1 MMGQREIA
9 MKLLSA
15 LAVGLM
21 LAGPVSV
28 SAEDVVPTKPKGRP
42 VDDCL
47 GDEVAIAL
55 AQALMATSG
64 VTEDQDCLDALDE
77 YKRSADQKAEQYL
90 RQAEQDKRQAELRV
104 RANNRLIDRDVL
116 AACTEL
122 FAEQK
127 TVAMTNS
134 VCVMAFRQLGHPD
147 LDK

>member
-1 MMGQREIA
+1 

-42 VDDCL
+42 VDGCL

-90 RQAEQDKRQAELRV
+90 RQAELRV

>member
-1 MMGQREIA
+1 

-21 LAGPVSV
+21 LAAPV
-28 SAEDVVPTKPKGRP
+28 SAETGEVAPTSPKGRP
-42 VDDCL
+42 VNDCL
-47 GDEVAIAL
+47 RSVEQGDAASAAAEIAL
-55 AQALMATSG
+55 MDALG
-64 VTEDQDCLDALDE
+64 LVNDQDCLDALDE
-77 YKRSADQKAEQYL
+77 YNRSADQEAEQYL
-90 RQAEQDKRQAELRV
+90 RQAEQDKRQAELRG

>member
-1 MMGQREIA
+1 

-15 LAVGLM
+15 FAVGLM
-21 LAGPVSV
+21 LVGPVSV
-28 SAEDVVPTKPKGRP
+28 SAEEVAPSSPKGRP

-47 GDEVAIAL
+47 RSVEQGDEVAIAL

-77 YKRSADQKAEQYL
+77 YNRSADQEAEQYL
-90 RQAEQDKRQAELRV
+90 RQAEQDKRQAELRA

-116 AACTEL
+116 VACTEL